1 MSGTFAVRVKD
12 AIQSAT
18 NRKEINPDEAGS
30 NIMDLDLK
38 LFQHLRDS
46 ITADG
51 KPSVLKYLEER
62 AKAQKDINTKLA
74 GFAWF
79 GAPTTDLQ
87 GDAEGYFQHFQQGS
101 IYWTP
106 SLGAH
111 EVHGDIRAKYFSLGA
126 EKSYLKYPM
135 TDEITTQVAGA
146 EVRYSNFEGGSINW
160 KPGIG
165 AYINLSISVRVE
177 RHQLGAWLH
186 ISGTGFTPGGMVRF
200 SVEGLEGMAG
210 PKSTGVFTIAKAD
223 GTFTD
228 VVWDGRTW
236 PRGGT
241 ATLRALDEA
250 TSRSVTAP
258 IPALY

>member
-1 MSGTFAVRVKD
+1 MSGTFAARVKD
-12 AIQSAT
+12 AIQSAA
-18 NRKEINPDEAGS
+18 NRNEISLDEAGLQT
-30 NIMDLDLK
+30 MDLK
-38 LFQHLRDS
+38 PFQHLGDRFDLNDTPA
-46 ITADG
+46 I
-51 KPSVLKYLEER
+51 VKYLKER
-62 AKAQKDINTKLA
+62 ATAQKDINAKLA
-74 GFAWF
+74 AFAWF

-135 TDEITTQVAGA
+135 TDELTTQVAGV

-160 KPGIG
+160 KPGTG
-165 AYINLSISVRVE
+165 AYIDLSISVRVE

-186 ISGTGFTPGGMVRF
+186 IGGTGFTPGGTVRF
-200 SVEGLEGMAG
+200 SVENLDGMAG

-236 PRGGT
+236 SRGG
-241 ATLRALDEA
+241 AAHLRALDEA
-250 TSRSVTAP
+250 SGRSVTAS